1 MFKKMYFKYLQRLFL
16 FTIIILAIYMLF
28 AKFAPQLLSPNCI
41 YLIVFFLLVI
51 AGTHAIVIQTDA
63 KRLDYQPDP
72 SLSEEEQK
80 NALFQIEKKFITHY
94 TSATA
99 IKLFVFLLLLIVYA
113 FINKTDML
121 LFGIDFLFL
130 YIAYS
135 VFEIFILKKPVTK

>member
-1 MFKKMYFKYLQRLFL
+1 MFKKLYFKYLQRLLL

-51 AGTHAIVIQTDA
+51 AGIHAIVIQTDA

-94 TSATA
+94 TIATA